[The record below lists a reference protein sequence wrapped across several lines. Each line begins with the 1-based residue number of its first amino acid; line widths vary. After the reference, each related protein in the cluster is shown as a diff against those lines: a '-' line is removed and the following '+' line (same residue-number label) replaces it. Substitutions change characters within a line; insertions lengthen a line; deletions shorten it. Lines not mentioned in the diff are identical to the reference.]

1 MKCQR
6 CKDVFGFKDSHYMID
21 IYNQNN
27 FPVTLC
33 NRHKNFKPNKLIV
46 WLDHKWHVHF
56 KFPRT
61 QMRIHSITYR
71 EAKNKY
77 FALKYWQSQT
87 IFKN

>member
-1 MKCQR
+1 MRCQR
-6 CKDVFGFKDSHYMID
+6 CKDEFGFKDSHYMID

-33 NRHKNFKPNKLIV
+33 KKHKNFKPNKLIV
-46 WLDHKWHVHF
+46 WLDHRWHVHF

-61 QMRIHSITYR
+61 EMRIHNISYR
-71 EAKNKY
+71 EAKNRY
-77 FALKYWQSQT
+77 YALKYWQSQT

>member
-1 MKCQR
+1 MRCQR
-6 CKDVFGFKDSHYMID
+6 CKNEFGFKDSHYMID

-33 NRHKNFKPNKLIV
+33 NKHKNFKPNKLIV

>member
-1 MKCQR
+1 MRCQR

-61 QMRIHSITYR
+61 QMRIHRITYR

-77 FALKYWQSQT
+77 YALKYWQSQT

>member
-1 MKCQR
+1 
-6 CKDVFGFKDSHYMID
+6 MID

-33 NRHKNFKPNKLIV
+33 NKHKNFKPNKLIV

-77 FALKYWQSQT
+77 YALKYWQSQT